1 MPVDA
6 EALKKFADEEL
17 VKLNTQRD
25 EANESFRNAL
35 TLCAACLNGAHMD
48 CESPIIDRSMNPI
61 DFCCCGHDITPEETF
76 SLVKARGGLPYMPK
90 LRVGENLIVLEAEL
104 PKDTEDQNKNLR
116 KQFVARQMG
125 NKERYAWN
133 VNPRSPMYRELLTSL
148 TVAPCVLR
156 IIRVGEGQT
165 DTRYD
170 VKFERRIAPGE

>member
-25 EANESFRNAL
+25 EANIEVPCEPCLDYNHSDCWAPHPSRAFDNA
-35 TLCAACLNGAHMD
+35 
-48 CESPIIDRSMNPI
+48 PI
-61 DFCCCGHDITPEETF
+61 CCCGFNATPGEF
-76 SLVKARGGLPYMPK
+76 DGLVKARGGLPYMPK
-90 LRVGENLIVLEAEL
+90 LRVGENLVVLEAEL

-133 VNPRSPMYRELLTSL
+133 INPRSPMYRELLTSL